1 MKKDGGKGIGKKFR
15 FPLFHLLVMKE
26 ILLLKTMIINLKLG
40 THKVLLYLL
49 YVILIGGCA
58 QVSQSPSQNPSQN
71 PSQFT
76 LEDVEKHRLNFKN
89 GDSKSLQLLT
99 EIYKDNNQSYDVRLA
114 AIRALSESR
123 HPMIINDIQSS
134 VRNASLIELGLMQ
147 EAIKILINFQE
158 ISSTDSLIA
167 ALNATEE
174 KSMEIHASILHAIGE
189 NSRKDEVHLIIKLYE
204 VNKRK
209 NVQMNS
215 LLTTTLGEMGD
226 DKVIPILM
234 EIAKNK
240 NLSIDIRSQAVEV
253 LSKKQAPELVDFFV
267 EMLGDP
273 ISREKVNEYVFDVMG
288 EIPEERMM
296 LALIEAYQI
305 GRHKYYALLNTII
318 NSLDN
323 YDHPEIKSVYFEIAQ
338 TSDFPS
344 NIRLKAFKGLTR
356 FSDPEVIDGVV
367 ELLND
372 PANYI
377 YYNEIIGMLH
387 ESGMYE
393 KYEDKLRI
401 AAYNAMRKEAEF
413 IEFGYE

>member
-1 MKKDGGKGIGKKFR
+1 
-15 FPLFHLLVMKE
+15 MKE
-26 ILLLKTMIINLKLG
+26 ILLSKIMIIHLKLSI
-40 THKVLLYLL
+40 HKVLLSLL
-49 YVILIGGCA
+49 CVILIDGCA
-58 QVSQSPSQNPSQN
+58 QVSQYSS
-71 PSQFT
+71 
-76 LEDVEKHRLNFKN
+76 LYDLKDVEKQRHNFKN
-89 GDSKSLQLLT
+89 GDEAALQLLT
-99 EIYKDNNQSYDVRLA
+99 EIYKDNNQSYEVRLA

-134 VRNASLIELGLMQ
+134 VRNASLIELDLMQ
-147 EAIKILINFQE
+147 EAIKILISFKE

-174 KSMEIHASILHAIGE
+174 KSMEIHASILNAIGE
-189 NSRKDEVHLIIKLYE
+189 NSRKDEVHLLIKLYG

-209 NVQMNS
+209 NAQMNS

-240 NLSIDIRSQAVEV
+240 NLPIDVRSRSVEI

-273 ISREKVNEYVFDVMG
+273 ISRDKVNEYAFDVMG

-323 YDHPEIKSVYFEIAQ
+323 YDNPEIKSVYLEIAQ

-344 NIRLKAFKGLTR
+344 NIRFKAFKGLTR

-367 ELLND
+367 ELLNN
-372 PANYI
+372 PENYI
-377 YYNEIIGMLH
+377 YYNEIIGML
-387 ESGMYE
+387 YE
-393 KYEDKLRI
+393 FGIYENYQDKLRI
-401 AAYNAMRKEAEF
+401 AAYNAMRKESGF
-413 IEFGYE
+413 TEFGYE

>member
-1 MKKDGGKGIGKKFR
+1 MLSNSMKILFKLSIRKLLFFITGI
-15 FPLFHLLVMKE
+15 
-26 ILLLKTMIINLKLG
+26 
-40 THKVLLYLL
+40 
-49 YVILIGGCA
+49 ILISGCA
-58 QVSQSPSQNPSQN
+58 RFSQYA
-71 PSQFT
+71 
-76 LEDVEKHRLNFKN
+76 LEDVEKQRLKFKN
-89 GDSKSLQLLT
+89 GDEKALRLLT
-99 EIYKDNNQSYDVRLA
+99 EMYQDHNQSFDVRLA
-114 AIRALSESR
+114 AMRALSESR
-123 HPMIINDIQSS
+123 DPMVISKIQSS
-134 VRNASLIELGLMQ
+134 VRNASLIELDLMK
-147 EAIKILINFQE
+147 EAIKILISFQE

-174 KSMEIHASILHAIGE
+174 KSMEIRASILNAIGE
-189 NSRKDEVHLIIKLYE
+189 NGTKDEVHLLIKLYDI
-204 VNKRK
+204 NKRR
-209 NVQMNS
+209 NAQMTS

-240 NLSIDIRSQAVEV
+240 TLPINVRSSAVEI
-253 LSKKQAPELVDFFV
+253 LSNKQAPELVDFFV

-273 ISREKVNEYVFDVMG
+273 ISRDKVNEYAFDVMG

-305 GRHKYYALLNTII
+305 GRHRYYSLLNTII
-318 NSLDN
+318 SSLDN
-323 YDHPEIKSVYFEIAQ
+323 YDHPEIKSVYLEIAQ

-372 PANYI
+372 PENYI

-387 ESGMYE
+387 EFGMYE
-393 KYEDKLRI
+393 NYQDKLRI
-401 AAYNAMRKEAEF
+401 AAYNAMRKEAGLF
-413 IEFGYE
+413 EFGYE